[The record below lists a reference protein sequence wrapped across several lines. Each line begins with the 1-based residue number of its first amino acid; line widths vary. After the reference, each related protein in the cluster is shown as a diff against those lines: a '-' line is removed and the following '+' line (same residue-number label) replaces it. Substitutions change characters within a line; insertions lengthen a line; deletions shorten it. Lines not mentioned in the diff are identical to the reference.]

1 MVKIVRDKKDL
12 KTGIEIIQDKSK
24 ELLGQGILPFLL
36 TPYLSSTAKIAF
48 INSNSSFITHN
59 T

>member
-24 ELLGQGILPFLL
+24 ELFKKNPEIKKYLKDVYGLKGQF
-36 TPYLSSTAKIAF
+36 F
-48 INSNSSFITHN
+48 
-59 T
+59 

>member
-24 ELLGQGILPFLL
+24 ELFKKNI
-36 TPYLSSTAKIAF
+36 
-48 INSNSSFITHN
+48 
-59 T
+59 